1 MGGILDV
8 FKGGKGEDN
17 APAVAVT
24 GEVSG
29 SRPGSTPSKARNA
42 ANIDSPA
49 ASYARERAAAARA
62 QIEARKAMEESR
74 KNSGSAKPDNPEEK
88 KDENKPVGLKAPIR
102 RPPSASINHA
112 QAVAAQKEEQRSAED
127 AASETENV

>member
-8 FKGGKGEDN
+8 FKGKGDDN

-29 SRPGSTPSKARNA
+29 GRPGSTASNKGRNTSP
-42 ANIDSPA
+42 IDSPA

-62 QIEARKAMEESR
+62 
-74 KNSGSAKPDNPEEK
+74 
-88 KDENKPVGLKAPIR
+88 
-102 RPPSASINHA
+102 
-112 QAVAAQKEEQRSAED
+112 
-127 AASETENV
+127 